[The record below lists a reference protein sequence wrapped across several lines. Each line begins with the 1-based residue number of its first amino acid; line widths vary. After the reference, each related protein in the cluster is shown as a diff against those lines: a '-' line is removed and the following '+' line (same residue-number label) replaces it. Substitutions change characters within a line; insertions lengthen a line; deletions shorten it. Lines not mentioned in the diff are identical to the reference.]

1 VCIGVH
7 LWLIFCFAEDI
18 RIRGKFQGAR
28 IIGTWLKNPGI
39 RPAVVCR
46 FVVILAL
53 ASWWG
58 ALTFYGM
65 VVVPAGTEQLGSQTQ
80 GLVTQ
85 QVTRT
90 LNLIGVA
97 VTGLLFFDLLR
108 SGTRTAW
115 ALWGTF
121 VICQIVLFV
130 VHIWLSGLLAPA
142 AGSSVDW
149 SWFYDVHRIYL
160 VTTAVQWGAGL
171 WLLWCVIAR
180 RPFDGEPRDA
190 VKS

>member
-1 VCIGVH
+1 MCIGVH
-7 LWLIFCFAEDI
+7 LWLRFCFADNV
-18 RIRGKFQGAR
+18 RIRGEFQR
-28 IIGTWLKNPGI
+28 SRKIRTWFKNRGF
-39 RPAVVCR
+39 RPAVVWR

-97 VTGLLFFDLLR
+97 LIGILFFDLLR

-121 VICQIVLFV
+121 VVCQIVLFL

-142 AGSSVDW
+142 AGSSIDW

-171 WLLWCVIAR
+171 WLLWNVIAR
-180 RPFDGEPRDA
+180 QPVSPDPQDA
-190 VKS
+190 AK

>member
-1 VCIGVH
+1 V
-7 LWLIFCFAEDI
+7 
-18 RIRGKFQGAR
+18 
-28 IIGTWLKNPGI
+28 LKNRGI
-39 RPAVVCR
+39 HPAAVWRFILVV
-46 FVVILAL
+46 AL

-90 LNLIGVA
+90 LNLVGVA
-97 VTGLLFFDLLR
+97 VIGLLFFDHLR
-108 SGTRTAW
+108 SGTRTKW

-121 VICQIVLFV
+121 VICQIVLFF

-142 AGSSVDW
+142 SGSSVDW

-171 WLLWCVIAR
+171 WLLWCVIAQ
-180 RPFDGEPRDA
+180 RPFNGDTQVSSGTCQSSD
-190 VKS
+190 KHNQ

>member
-1 VCIGVH
+1 M
-7 LWLIFCFAEDI
+7 WFKD
-18 RIRGKFQGAR
+18 
-28 IIGTWLKNPGI
+28 WGI
-39 RPAVVCR
+39 RPAVVWR

-90 LNLIGVA
+90 LNLIGLTVI
-97 VTGLLFFDLLR
+97 GLLFFDLR
-108 SGTRTAW
+108 RTGSRTAW

-121 VICQIVLFV
+121 VFCQMVLFA
-130 VHIWLSGLLAPA
+130 VHIWLSRLLAPA
-142 AGSSVDW
+142 AGSSIDW

-160 VTTAVQWGAGL
+160 VTTAVQWGAGFG
-171 WLLWCVIAR
+171 LLWYVI
-180 RPFDGEPRDA
+180 PVSQFNRDPQDA
-190 VKS
+190 AE

>member
-1 VCIGVH
+1 M
-7 LWLIFCFAEDI
+7 FAFA
-18 RIRGKFQGAR
+18 GNLKGAD
-28 IIGTWLKNPGI
+28 IIGTWFMNRGI
-39 RPAVVCR
+39 RPAGVWR
-46 FVVILAL
+46 FIVIMAL

-65 VVVPAGTEQLGSQTQ
+65 VVVPAGTEQLGSQIQ

-90 LNLIGVA
+90 LNLIGA
-97 VTGLLFFDLLR
+97 ALIGLLFFDLLR
-108 SGTRTAW
+108 SGARTEW

-121 VICQIVLFV
+121 VVCQIVLFI

-171 WLLWCVIAR
+171 WLLWYRIA
-180 RPFDGEPRDA
+180 EPSINRDPPDTA
-190 VKS
+190 E